1 RQTLADRRVERPCR
15 RRLEHQHRLP
25 TFTQQVQRTQCERG
39 VEVVL
44 QTILMCQTAD
54 RGWCGVFGA
63 GLRDQEFA
71 TAAVI
76 SVAPDSAVE
85 TLTVLP
91 QHVERGALSGA
102 RQPRVG
108 HLASRRDPSRLDN
121 RVDRYLGTRG

>member
-1 RQTLADRRVERPCR
+1 
-15 RRLEHQHRLP
+15 
-25 TFTQQVQRTQCERG
+25 
-39 VEVVL
+39 
-44 QTILMCQTAD
+44 MCQTAD

-85 TLTVLP
+85 TLAVLP

-121 RVDRYLGTRG
+121 RVDRYLGIRGSQALALSTRLAPTVAPPRHTPRLELRSRRAIVHCE